1 MRRNI
6 FSAISIFLLMIAFF
20 MFGYDSSKW
29 YGSFFKFLYDLSI
42 FTPFILVGLGV
53 ISAILGIKGDI
64 RMILIVLNA
73 FLMFL
78 FLGAYLIGVYGFQ
91 NP

>member
-1 MRRNI
+1 
-6 FSAISIFLLMIAFF
+6 

-42 FTPFILVGLGV
+42 FKQFILGGLGV

-78 FLGAYLIGVYGFQ
+78 FRGVYLIGVYGFQ

>member
-1 MRRNI
+1 
-6 FSAISIFLLMIAFF
+6 MIAFF

-29 YGSFFKFLYDLSI
+29 YGGFFKFLYDLSI
-42 FTPFILVGLGV
+42 FTPFILGGLGV

-73 FLMFL
+73 FIMFL

>member
-1 MRRNI
+1 MKRNI
-6 FSAISIFLLMIAFF
+6 FSAISIFSLMITLF

-29 YGSFFKFLYDLSI
+29 YGSFFNFLYDLSI
-42 FTPFILVGLGV
+42 FTPIVLGGLGI

-64 RMILIVLNA
+64 RIVLIVLNT

-78 FLGAYLIGVYGFQ
+78 FLGAYLIGIYGFQ

>member
-29 YGSFFKFLYDLSI
+29 YGSFLKFRYDLRI
-42 FTPFILVGLGV
+42 FTPFILGGLGI
-53 ISAILGIKGDI
+53 ISAILGITGDI

>member
-1 MRRNI
+1 
-6 FSAISIFLLMIAFF
+6 

-42 FTPFILVGLGV
+42 FTPFILGGLGV

-64 RMILIVLNA
+64 LRMILIVLNA

-78 FLGAYLIGVYGFQ
+78 SLGVNLNGVYGFQ